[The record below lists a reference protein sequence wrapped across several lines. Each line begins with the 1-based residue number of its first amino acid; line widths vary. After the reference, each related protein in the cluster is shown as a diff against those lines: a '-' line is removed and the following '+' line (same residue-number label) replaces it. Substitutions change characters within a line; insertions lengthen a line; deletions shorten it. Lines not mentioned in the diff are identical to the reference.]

1 MGNYLLTGAAGFIAF
16 SVADLLLK
24 QGHQVVG
31 WDNLNNAYDRRLKD
45 WRLAQLSE
53 RDGFS
58 FSKVDISDRAA
69 LASAWQGQQFDAI
82 INLAARAGVRQSVM
96 DPWVYT
102 QTNMIGVI
110 NLLEECQ
117 QRGIAKFVQASTSS
131 LYGANNPRPFS
142 ENADSSRPLSPYAA
156 SKGGA
161 ELMCHSYHYLYDL
174 DITVLRFFTVFGPA
188 GRPDMSIFRFIQWIA
203 EQRPLVLYGDGEQER
218 DFTFVTD
225 IAHGVVAALRPVGFE
240 LINLGSDQ
248 PFKMIDVIHRIER
261 LLGKKAIID
270 QQPTAIA
277 DVPATWANITNARE
291 KLDWEPETDLDQG
304 LQACVDWYLE
314 ERSWAKEVVTV
325 D

>member
-58 FSKVDISDRAA
+58 FAKVDISDRAA

-142 ENADSSRPLSPYAA
+142 EDADSSRPLSPYAA

-174 DITVLRFFTVFGPA
+174 DITILRFFTVFGPA

-261 LLGKKAIID
+261 LLGKKANID

>member
-58 FSKVDISDRAA
+58 FSKVDISDRTA

>member
-174 DITVLRFFTVFGPA
+174 DITILRFFTVFGPA